1 MFSIRGMVEAG
12 EPVTVSSRAFKSAA
26 LADGTVRQVRVRSH
40 RPLRG
45 KDNDAGRGCAP
56 RSGEV
61 DKEARWR

>member
-1 MFSIRGMVEAG
+1 MFSIPDMVEAG
-12 EPVTVSSRAFKSAA
+12 EPVTVSSRAFTSAA

-45 KDNDAGRGCAP
+45 MDNDADRGCAP

>member
-1 MFSIRGMVEAG
+1 MFSIPSMAEAG

-26 LADGTVRQVRVRSH
+26 LADGAVRQVRVRSH

-45 KDNDAGRGCAP
+45 KDNDADRGCAP